1 MTDIYAYYEKYDE
14 STRLTQDRLHY
25 GEFHTVMHLLGK
37 YLGDAPL
44 KILDCCAGC
53 GIFAAALADMGH
65 VVTAGDLIPAHAAY
79 MKAHLPQLAEVYEGN
94 VCDLSRFQNESF
106 DVVLNFGA
114 MYHLQQANQRAL
126 AVRECL
132 RVLRP
137 GGIFAYTYQSLDAM
151 LYSHYFAA
159 VHSLDA
165 GIRMAHYSIMEK
177 AEQTHCRDIFYGM
190 TPDEVKAL
198 AEEHQ
203 LTRLSHANIYP
214 TLYPFFLEIEELS
227 EEEYQKYLASCLEIC
242 EEPLCVNHCM
252 HGLWMGTKRA

>member
-65 VVTAGDLIPAHAAY
+65 VVTAGDLMPGHVEY
-79 MKAHLPQLAEVYEGN
+79 MKTPLPQLHQVYEGN
-94 VCDLSRFQNESF
+94 VCDLSRFENESF
-106 DVVLNFGA
+106 VVVLNFGA
-114 MYHLQQANQRAL
+114 MYHLQQADQREL

-132 RVLRP
+132 RGLRP

-151 LYSHYFAA
+151 LYAHYFAA
-159 VHSLDA
+159 VRSLDA
-165 GIRMAHYSIMEK
+165 KIRMAHYSIMEK
-177 AEQTHCRDIFYGM
+177 AEQTHCRDTFYGM
-190 TPDEVKAL
+190 TPDEVASVAAQHPLKM
-198 AEEHQ
+198 
-203 LTRLSHANIYP
+203 LSHANIYP
-214 TLYPFFLEIEELS
+214 TLYPFFREIEELS
-227 EEEYQKYLASCLEIC
+227 EGYR
-242 EEPLCVNHCM
+242 V
-252 HGLWMGTKRA
+252 G